1 MSSTQIELFSTSIK
15 PAGFDTNLYM
25 NLLVAWSCQLQ
36 EEKTVSVLKTLVT
49 RSTRS
54 SKKKQELHAFENRRD
69 DSELNIVLARITTA
83 FLVYVSSNLQIHAA
97 PAPIELIKP
106 QNQLQ
111 TEDQLIELLL
121 RSQTTKDGTRQPDQV
136 YIPQLVVLMI
146 LTCKF
151 DRPCA
156 EQQTSCSE
164 AQNAEPRSNS
174 HRCEKLERPRITT
187 KLVRRR
193 RTQG

>member
-1 MSSTQIELFSTSIK
+1 
-15 PAGFDTNLYM
+15 
-25 NLLVAWSCQLQ
+25 
-36 EEKTVSVLKTLVT
+36 LKTLVT
-49 RSTRS
+49 SSTQS

-121 RSQTTKDGTRQPDQV
+121 RSQTTKDGTRQPD
-136 YIPQLVVLMI
+136 
-146 LTCKF
+146 
-151 DRPCA
+151 
-156 EQQTSCSE
+156 
-164 AQNAEPRSNS
+164 
-174 HRCEKLERPRITT
+174 
-187 KLVRRR
+187 
-193 RTQG
+193 